1 MITWK
6 CAGCG
11 LTAFDKIRRCE
22 CATNVVIPSDAAKAG
37 CRSAWKVNP
46 NCGSEACRKRIAAL
60 EAAAHL
66 GLEMARAN
74 DLWNTAEEIEQALAV
89 PHSN

>member
-11 LTAFDKIRRCE
+11 LTAFDKTRRCE
-22 CATNVVIPSDAAKAG
+22 CETNVVIPSDAEKAG
-37 CRSAWKVNP
+37 CRSAWKVDP
-46 NCGSEACRKRIAAL
+46 NCGSETCRERMAAL
-60 EAAAHL
+60 EAAARL

-74 DLWNTAEEIEQALAV
+74 DLWNTAEQIEQALAAH
-89 PHSN
+89 HSN